1 MAKTGAAGAL
11 VGIAMGAV
19 VLGVVTAAIASRRGI
34 PPVGSNPPKP
44 PPKPTTPKPGKPT
57 APPTLGKENTS
68 TALTAN
74 ETASLAEDH
83 ADLLAAWGIVSPHKV
98 YVQAI
103 AQKLA
108 AAGDTRA
115 ADVNARL
122 ANWAGAVTYAGLPSP
137 EADIVASPIDYTFD
151 QIAEQ
156 GLGSDFPNFKTWAAH
171 FLMQA
176 GHTEPAQMILDQM
189 AATKAAGL

>member
-1 MAKTGAAGAL
+1 MKPGLAL
-11 VGIAMGAV
+11 GIVGGLV
-19 VLGVVTAAIASRRGI
+19 VLGAVAAFAASKSKAAELV
-34 PPVGSNPPKP
+34 PTPSKPSKPKP
-44 PPKPTTPKPGKPT
+44 AVTPKPTK
-57 APPTLGKENTS
+57 PPTPGKENTS
-68 TALTAN
+68 TVLTAN
-74 ETASLAEDH
+74 ESASLTEDH
-83 ADLLAAWGIVSPHKV
+83 ADLLAAWGMVSPHKV

-122 ANWAGAVTYAGLPSP
+122 ANWGGVVSYAGLPSP

-171 FLMQA
+171 FLMQN
-176 GHTEPAQMILDQM
+176 GHAEQAQLILDQM
-189 AATKAAGL
+189 AATQAAL